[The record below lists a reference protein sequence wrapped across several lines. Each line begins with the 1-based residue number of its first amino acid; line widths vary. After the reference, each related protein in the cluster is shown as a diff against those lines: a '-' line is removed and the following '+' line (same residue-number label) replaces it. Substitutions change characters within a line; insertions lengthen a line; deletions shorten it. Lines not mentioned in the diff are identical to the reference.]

1 MVHVQPFIGST
12 EKGSPKMKK
21 IEGTPVG
28 IFSLKCG
35 RI

>member
-21 IEGTPVG
+21 IEGTLVG
-28 IFSLKCG
+28 IFSSKCG

>member
-1 MVHVQPFIGST
+1 MVLVGST
-12 EKGSPKMKK
+12 EKGSPKVKK

-35 RI
+35 KI